1 MMDQA
6 ILDFAKQFAYEPQI
20 QNADGFKS
28 VRRYII
34 AGMGG
39 SHLAGGLLKTRKP
52 ELQIII
58 HSDYGLPVV
67 ENPEESLI
75 IASSYSGNT
84 EETIDAFEMAHKNGM
99 PLVAIST
106 GGKLILLAKKYG
118 VPYIQL
124 PDTDIQPRSALGFS
138 IIALCSV
145 MNERELQNEL
155 LGLSA
160 QLKPDLIEDQGR
172 ELALRIQ
179 TRVPIIYAS
188 SRNRAIAY
196 NWKIKFNE
204 TGKIPAFYNVFPE
217 LNHNEMI
224 GFDVTE
230 STRPLSEIFYCIIL
244 KDASDDARIQK
255 RMMVL
260 ENQYKERGITVESFE
275 MKGETKFYKI
285 FFSLVVA
292 DWAAFHSAKLYGV
305 EPELVQMVEEFK
317 ELMAK

>member
-1 MMDQA
+1 
-6 ILDFAKQFAYEPQI
+6 
-20 QNADGFKS
+20 
-28 VRRYII
+28 
-34 AGMGG
+34 MGG
-39 SHLAGGLLKTRKP
+39 SHLAGDLLKTRKP

-67 ENPEESLI
+67 ENPKESLI

-84 EETIDAFEMAHKNGM
+84 EETLDAFEMAYTKNM
-99 PLVAIST
+99 PLAAISI
-106 GGKLILLAKKYG
+106 GGKLMSRAKKYG

-124 PDTDIQPRSALGFS
+124 PDTGIQPRSALGFS
-138 IIALCSV
+138 IMALCSM

-155 LGLSA
+155 SALSV

-172 ELALRIQ
+172 SLAMRLKN
-179 TRVPIIYAS
+179 RVPIIYTS
-188 SRNRAIAY
+188 SRNRAVAY

-224 GFDVTE
+224 GFDVAE
-230 STRPLSEIFYCIIL
+230 LTRPLSEIFYCIIL

-260 ENQYKERGITVESFE
+260 ENQYKERGMPVESFE
-275 MKGETKFYKI
+275 MKGETEFYKI
-285 FFSLVVA
+285 FSSLITA
-292 DWAAFHSAKLYGV
+292 DWAAFHIAKLYGV

-317 ELMAK
+317 GLME